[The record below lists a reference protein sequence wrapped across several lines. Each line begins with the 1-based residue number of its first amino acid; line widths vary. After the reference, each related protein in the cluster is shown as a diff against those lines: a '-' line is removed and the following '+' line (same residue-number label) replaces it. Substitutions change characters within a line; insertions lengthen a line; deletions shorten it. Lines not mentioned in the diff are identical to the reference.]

1 MAIVHTYDLTA
12 GAGKAEDLGSALE
25 ALAEAVKTISGSQ
38 GAMVLRDVKEPQRYL
53 FLEFWA
59 DEASRKAAGS
69 QLPKDVMG
77 QIMGATAGNP
87 IDMADYDRVA
97 G

>member
-1 MAIVHTYDLTA
+1 MAIVHSYDLTA
-12 GAGKAEDLGSALE
+12 NTGKDEELGSALRD
-25 ALAEAVKTISGSQ
+25 LAEAVKSIAGSQ
-38 GAMVLRDVKEPQRYL
+38 GAMVLRDSKETQRYL

-77 QIMGATAGNP
+77 RIMGSVGGP
-87 IDMADYDRVA
+87 IRMADYDRIA